1 MTLWPVVSRKPKE
14 EFERVGIER
23 REVSLIAVVS
33 DISAFE
39 TKLV

>member
-23 REVSLIAVVS
+23 REVSLIAV
-33 DISAFE
+33 DTQQFWAAR
-39 TKLV
+39 